1 MPGGFF
7 TYPAAT
13 AYCSLTIQ
21 HRADETTVR
30 SLLFVPGDSDRKIGK
45 AMQAGADAVILDLED
60 SVSPDNKAQARS
72 LVRKCLASER
82 SCKVGVRVNGMDT
95 GWYLDDLAGVCA
107 AAPDFIMLPKCE
119 TLSDVRVLAHQLAV
133 LEPANG
139 LPRGRIKILPLVTE
153 TAAALQKLDYRGAP
167 DRLEALC
174 FAGED
179 LSADLGVS
187 ARGSDGR
194 FNPLL
199 EQARM
204 SVAVAASA
212 AGVPCIDTPFP
223 DPRDEIG
230 LLAEAGE
237 AVALGYSGKL
247 CIHPVQIQPIG
258 KAFQPDEEQVGWA
271 KAVVSAFERAPSTGV
286 ALLNGKMIDKAHL
299 RLAQRCLNRS
309 GVDGTAVNG

>member
-1 MPGGFF
+1 LFDH
-7 TYPAAT
+7 
-13 AYCSLTIQ
+13 LIQ
-21 HRADETTVR
+21 HRDDEIIVR

-45 AMQAGADAVILDLED
+45 AMRAGADAIILDLED

-72 LVRKCLASER
+72 VVRECLAGER
-82 SCKVGVRVNGMDT
+82 TCKVGVRVNGMDT
-95 GWYLDDLAGVCA
+95 GWYLEDLAAVCA
-107 AAPDFIMLPKCE
+107 VAPDFIMLPKCE
-119 TLSDVRVLAHQLAV
+119 TLSDVQILDHQLAV

-139 LPRGRIKILPLVTE
+139 LPSGRIKIIPLITE
-153 TAAALQKLDYRGAP
+153 TAASLQNLDYRGGP

-187 ARGSDGR
+187 ARGPDGR

-204 SVAVAASA
+204 SLAVAASA

-223 DPRDEIG
+223 DPHDSIG

-247 CIHPVQIQPIG
+247 CIHPAQIQPIDE
-258 KAFQPDEEQVGWA
+258 AFQPNEEQIGWA
-271 KAVVSAFERAPSTGV
+271 KAVVAAFELAPSTGV

-299 RLAQRCLNRS
+299 RFAQRCLKRS
-309 GVDGTAVNG
+309 GVDGAMVND